1 MSKFS
6 VNIGF
11 TVTKETSPG
20 IWEEQIVERRYF
32 GEVTKNYRKWQNN
45 QQVNKDLNISNI
57 ISILA
62 DPYAYNNIG
71 HVKFVEW
78 MNSKWEVTD
87 IEVAY
92 PRMNLTVGGLYNG

>member
-6 VNIGF
+6 GNIGF
-11 TVTKETSPG
+11 AVTEETRPG

-45 QQVNKDLNISNI
+45 QQVNKDFNISNI

-62 DPYAYNNIG
+62 DPYIYKNIG
-71 HVKFVEW
+71 HIKYVEW
-78 MNSKWEVTD
+78 INNKWEVTD
-87 IEVAY
+87 VEVSY
-92 PRMNLTVGGLYNG
+92 PRMVLTVGGLYNG